1 MQIEQKKQKK
11 KAALVQAAYELF
23 LAKGIAGTV
32 VSDITERAGVAKGTF
47 YLYFRDK
54 EDIVGAV
61 ITVLCRHILENAYL
75 SMHEHRTD
83 DFVENIILMTDAILE
98 YFQNNK
104 EVWEL
109 IQRNFHWPVIREK
122 FRTDTDSVWKMIRN
136 DVKAY
141 SEQEERSEGELLRAL
156 YCLIAMCGAVAY
168 SSIIRGEP
176 EPIDKMKPVI
186 FSIIR
191 RSLRP

>member
-1 MQIEQKKQKK
+1 MRIEQKKQKK

-23 LAKGIAGTV
+23 LTKGISGTV
-32 VSDITERAGVAKGTF
+32 VSDITDRAGVAKGTF

-61 ITVLCRHILENAYL
+61 VTVLCRYILENAYL
-75 SMHEHRTD
+75 SMYECKTD
-83 DFVENIILMTDAILE
+83 DFVENMILMADAILN
-98 YFQNNK
+98 YFQDNK
-104 EVWEL
+104 EILEL

-122 FRTDTDSVWKMIRN
+122 FRTDTDSIWKMLRN
-136 DVKAY
+136 DVKAS
-141 SEQEERSEGELLRAL
+141 SELGRKSENEILKTL

-168 SSIIRGEP
+168 SSILRGEP
-176 EPIDKMKPVI
+176 EPIEKMKPVI

-191 RSLRP
+191 KSLRD